1 MLFAVDHGN
10 SAIKTPNFT
19 FTSGL
24 ASYPVRPPIE
34 TEVIEYNGTFWAC
47 SGQRISYMR
56 DKTQDDRF
64 FILTLFAICKELD
77 RTGPLP
83 PMVDVDLA
91 VGLPPEHF
99 GALKTKF
106 AEYFK
111 RGRVRFVYKQ
121 VPVCLVFRTVMV
133 YPQAYAAVIPQ
144 AEELSKMPRTFII
157 DIGGYTTDV
166 LLLRNGR
173 PDLQVCRSLPMG
185 VITMGNDIIGKV
197 SALHEITIE
206 DDQIADIVQGR
217 PSILPSEVQQMI
229 LSEVKSHAAATL
241 DKLRELQV
249 DLRATPAIFIGGG
262 SLLFRSFV
270 EESPLVASAG
280 FVDDARANAVGYGML
295 GAAQL
300 RKMPQNGGDGLARG

>member
-10 SAIKTPNFT
+10 SAIKTPNFS
-19 FTSGL
+19 FASGL

-34 TEVIEYNGTFWAC
+34 PEVIEYDGTFWAC

-56 DKTQDDRF
+56 DKTQDERF
-64 FILTLFAICKELD
+64 FILTLFAICKELE
-77 RTGPLP
+77 RNGPLP

-99 GALKTKF
+99 GALKVKF
-106 AEYFK
+106 ADYFK
-111 RGRVRFVYKQ
+111 RGRVQFVYRQ
-121 VPVCLVFRTVMV
+121 TPVCLVIRQVMV
-133 YPQAYAAVIPQ
+133 YPQAYAAVIPR
-144 AEELSKMPRTFII
+144 AETLAKMPRTFIV

-185 VITMGNDIIGKV
+185 VITMCNDLIGRV

-217 PSILPSEVQQMI
+217 PSILPPEVQQMI
-229 LSEVKSHAAATL
+229 LSEVKNHAAATL

-262 SLLFRSFV
+262 SLLFRSFL
-270 EESPLVASAG
+270 EGSPLVASAD
-280 FVDDARANAVGYGML
+280 FVEDARANAVGYGML

-300 RKMPQNGGDGLARG
+300 RKAPQTGGDRIAHG